1 MVPRS
6 RVGRAST
13 ILLALY
19 LACVVL
25 VFSFILFEVLDI
37 DGSDFP
43 VAPARTVTPAH
54 PAESSHDIK
63 RAHLQNLTQ
72 LWADLEP
79 PSTDRLD
86 GALCLQRAA
95 RLAPAVASSPASLAH
110 RITLAR
116 SSLLDPPA
124 SA

>member
-1 MVPRS
+1 MVRRT

-13 ILLALY
+13 VLLAFY
-19 LACVVL
+19 LVCVTL

-43 VAPARTVTPAH
+43 VAPMRAVAPPH

-63 RAHLQNLTQ
+63 RTHLAGLGQ
-72 LWADLEP
+72 LWIDLHLP
-79 PSTDRLD
+79 VTDGVNFSLRV
-86 GALCLQRAA
+86 QRATSFA
-95 RLAPAVASSPASLAH
+95 AAVTSTPVALAL

-116 SSLLDPPA
+116 SSLADLPA

>member
-1 MVPRS
+1 MVRRP

-13 ILLALY
+13 VLLAVY
-19 LACVVL
+19 LACMVL

-43 VAPARTVTPAH
+43 VAPMRAVTPPH

-63 RAHLQNLTQ
+63 RTHLASLGQ
-72 LWADLEP
+72 LGIDLP
-79 PSTDRLD
+79 PPVTDGVSLSLRV
-86 GALCLQRAA
+86 QRATC
-95 RLAPAVASSPASLAH
+95 LAAAVGSSPAALDFRVA
-110 RITLAR
+110 LAR
-116 SSLLDPPA
+116 SSLDDISA